1 MINTFRERSRSL
13 TFRIAGLLAI
23 ALLPV
28 GLISVATTYQLLDR
42 ADRDLADTLLA
53 LTSDAAAEQEAA
65 IRTATGVAKTVVTM
79 IPVLREAGYPC
90 EQPMSALLR
99 DTPELSF
106 IGYVGRNGD
115 ILCASDAMGSSLA
128 ERPLHKEF
136 VDNPG
141 PRVKFSLRG
150 SISQTSVIVVSLPVI
165 NGGDYDGYVVASL
178 PHRSLTT
185 PTITDEEAASR
196 PLELITFNGDGE
208 VLTSSSDATNL
219 SANLPANRSLR
230 ALAAGGSEVAFI
242 AENARGQ
249 RRVFALVPIVQG
261 QVYALGSWQYR
272 RNTVANGMSFGT
284 SMLFPLLMWLVSLLV
299 AFYAVQRMVIKP
311 TRNLRARM
319 LQFMR
324 SRKLVEPRADRRLP
338 TEIRDMEE
346 TWMRLAENILHDE
359 AELYDTI
366 HQRTVLLK
374 EVHHRVKNNLQLIV
388 SILGMKI
395 RKARTPAIKSALG
408 DIQQRVMSIARVHQN
423 LYETSTAER
432 VRAGELLQTIVAQMV
447 KSAQTG
453 DSTDVRLE
461 AHYDDCEVYPDQAV
475 PLSLAVSELVTNA
488 LKHMGPTSTGETP
501 VIEVRLDCAPGT
513 DRGVVTVRNTLAL
526 DREEPEDDVSTGL
539 GEQLVRAFV
548 GTMEAKVTRDQTD
561 THYSVVIDFPIHG
574 FDAEI
579 IPSDHTHPPIPVG
592 NR

>member
-28 GLISVATTYQLLDR
+28 GIISVATTYQLLDR
-42 ADRDLADTLLA
+42 ADRDLAQTLLA

-65 IRTATGVAKTVVTM
+65 IRTATGVAKSLVTM
-79 IPVLREAGYPC
+79 VPVMREAGYPC
-90 EQPMSALLR
+90 EEPLSALLR

-106 IGYVGRNGD
+106 IGYVARDGTVM
-115 ILCASDAMGSSLA
+115 CGSSAQGQSLA
-128 ERPLHKEF
+128 ERPLHREF
-136 VDNPG
+136 IDNPG
-141 PRVKFSLRG
+141 PRVKFAIRG

-165 NGGDYDGYVVASL
+165 TGGDYDGYVVASL
-178 PHRSLTT
+178 PHRGLTT
-185 PTITDEEAASR
+185 PTGADDLKNR

-208 VLTSSSDATNL
+208 VLTTSSDATDL
-219 SANLPANRSLR
+219 ADNLPADRSLR
-230 ALAAGGSEVAFI
+230 ALTGGSEVAFI
-242 AENARGQ
+242 AENANNE
-249 RRVFALVPIVQG
+249 RRVFALVPIVSG
-261 QVYALGSWQYR
+261 QVYALGSWEYR
-272 RNTVANGMSFGT
+272 RNAIGNGMSFST
-284 SMLFPLLMWLVSLLV
+284 SMLFPLLMWLVSLAV

-324 SRKLVEPRADRRLP
+324 SRKLVEPRRDRGLP

-395 RKARTPAIKSALG
+395 RKSRNPAIKDSLT
-408 DIQQRVMSIARVHQN
+408 DIRQRVMSIARVHQN

-432 VRAGELLQTIVAQMV
+432 VRMGELLEAIVSQMV
-447 KSAQTG
+447 SSSHTG
-453 DSTDVRLE
+453 DTRDVILD
-461 AHYDDCEVYPDQAV
+461 ASYDDCEVYPDQAV
-475 PLSLAVSELVTNA
+475 PLSLAISELVTNA
-488 LKHMGPTSTGETP
+488 LKHMGPAEGETRP
-501 VIEVRLDCAPGT
+501 RVAVSLDCKAGGN
-513 DRGVVTVRNTLAL
+513 RGVVVVRNTISA
-526 DREEPEDDVSTGL
+526 EPAEIEDNISTGL

-548 GTMEAKVTRDQTD
+548 SQMEGRVSREMTDDSYTVT
-561 THYSVVIDFPIHG
+561 IDFPIQA
-574 FDAEI
+574 FDDTI
-579 IPSDHTHPPIPVG
+579 VPSDHLHPVQPAD
-592 NR
+592 RSRE

>member
-79 IPVLREAGYPC
+79 IPVLREAGFPC
-90 EQPMSALLR
+90 EEPMSALLR
-99 DTPELSF
+99 DSPELAF
-106 IGYVGRNGD
+106 IGYVNRNGEV
-115 ILCASDAMGSSLA
+115 LCGSDAMGRNVS
-128 ERPLHKEF
+128 ERALHKEF

-141 PRVKFSLRG
+141 PRVKFALNG
-150 SISQTSVIVVSLPVI
+150 SISNKAVIVVSLPVI
-165 NGGDYDGYVVASL
+165 SGGDYDGYVVASL
-178 PHRSLTT
+178 PHRQLTSPT
-185 PTITDEEAASR
+185 PVNEDVANR
-196 PLELITFNGDGE
+196 PLDLITFNGDGE
-208 VLTSSSDATNL
+208 VLTSSSDATNMTT
-219 SANLPANRSLR
+219 NLPANRSLR
-230 ALAAGGSEVAFI
+230 ALAGGTETAFI
-242 AENARGQ
+242 AENSDGQ

-272 RNTVANGMSFGT
+272 NNTVANGMSFGT

-324 SRKLVEPRADRRLP
+324 SRKLVEPTVDRRLP

-453 DSTDVRLE
+453 DATDVKLVGS
-461 AHYDDCEVYPDQAV
+461 YDDCEVYPDQAV

-488 LKHMGPTSTGETP
+488 LKHMGTHTKGDTP
-501 VIEVRLDCAPGT
+501 VLEVRLDCPAGT
-513 DRGVVTVRNTLAL
+513 NRGIATVRNTLPPEPREDL
-526 DREEPEDDVSTGL
+526 DEVSTGL

-548 GTMEAKVTRDQTD
+548 GQMEAKVTRERTETD
-561 THYSVVIDFPIHG
+561 YTVVIEFPIHG

-579 IPSDHTHPPIPVG
+579 IPSDHTHPPFKMR